1 VEKPTEDTYV
11 AEFVSVTKQL
21 GALLGFDAE
30 FNRKTPSGKPD
41 IIIYY
46 KNKPVAVIEVKEP
59 RIPLSD
65 PSLNEQAL
73 RYADW
78 YRKNRDVLFYG
89 IHNMKYLN
97 LFKFVQKEQR
107 EKTLLD
113 FVEGKKTL
121 WVPVSNFPFKIIP
134 WAKSIDDYKQIST
147 NNRAQENLQ
156 DFLLKFKEI
165 LEGKTLD
172 LSSDVIE
179 AIRRYIEEGAN
190 RGLTKFEDMY
200 RRNEENVRELFEA
213 WRSERGLDKPKNDS
227 QLREF
232 LGLMIKEQLYT
243 FSMKVLFY
251 LVLQSIDAEMAT
263 KLKENLA
270 SVEPS
275 DPLIFKRIF
284 DMLFAYAID
293 KTGDFEEV
301 FGTNTVD
308 KLPLVDAT
316 LQPLK
321 ELISYLNQ
329 IRWSEINVD
338 VIGRIFEG
346 LIYTERRHL
355 LGQHFTDTA
364 VVDLILAATLKSP
377 GRLIDPA
384 CGSGTFLVRAL
395 NYWRAKYGYR
405 KENYQLIEGIDI
417 DKLASMLSKINLYIQ
432 AIKEIEDK
440 IKYYPKIRHSDFFK
454 EMLPPEFSY
463 ITTNPPYTRQEE
475 MAMAFYDKAYKKWL
489 DESVKDIPDWSK
501 RASIYAY
508 FLVKGAKLL
517 KEGGRL
523 GFIVENSWLNAEY
536 GSPLKNWFLDN
547 FTVEYVIESLV
558 ERWFEDAAVI
568 TNIIIAEKRKNPYS
582 VTQFLFLRKKLAE
595 IFGAAPPASD
605 LVANQRYYE
614 RIEDV
619 VSRGAGIKLDNDYII
634 LEDEDVR
641 KVMIKKHTLKTIES
655 KLGRWGILKGP
666 KKYLELVLN
675 FIEGKDTRLRLLSD
689 FITIERGLTTNA
701 NEIFYLPSRHWKSLE
716 ESENYLT
723 LKGPSHKI
731 VKLNKH
737 YLKPLIRTAHIENS
751 SYCVSTL
758 KRQGVEDFVLWVG
771 DTSQVKDPGVISYV
785 EWVKNFII
793 SEHEMDNTAFP
804 TLVKQLDS
812 TTWTKLPDKSGA
824 MFLFKNDIHKNFAI
838 YMNKIEGSQVDKR
851 LFLGYLKENIDPR
864 IVFAVLN
871 SVFTYLGMELIG
883 RSNLGEGALDV
894 NVVDYNKIP
903 TVNPKMVEE
912 TLKTN
917 GKYGDFLKL
926 IDQMLVMRPS
936 NIDLEFENN
945 IRLKMEEHMLSLLDY
960 DRDDIKHL
968 YKELVMLVN
977 LRTQRAI
984 SVKRAEK

>member
-11 AEFVSVTKQL
+11 AEFVSVAKQL

-59 RIPLSD
+59 KIPLSD

-113 FVEGKKTL
+113 FIEGKKTL
-121 WVPVSNFPFKIIP
+121 WVSVSNFPFKIIP

-200 RRNEENVRELFEA
+200 RRNEENVRELFEV

-251 LVLQSIDAEMAT
+251 LVLQSIDAEMAA
-263 KLKENLA
+263 KLKENLT

-308 KLPLVDAT
+308 KLPFVDAT

-395 NYWRAKYGYR
+395 NYWRAKYGYQ

-432 AIKEIEDK
+432 AIKEIEEK
-440 IKYYPKIRHSDFFK
+440 TKYYPKIRHSDFFK

-463 ITTNPPYTRQEE
+463 VTTNPPYTRQEE
-475 MAMAFYDKAYKKWL
+475 MAMAFYDKEYKKWL
-489 DESVKDIPDWSK
+489 DESVKDIPGWSK

-536 GSPLKNWFLDN
+536 GSPFKNWFLDN

-568 TNIIIAEKRKNPYS
+568 TNIIIAENKKNPDS
-582 VTQFLFLRKKLAE
+582 ITQLLFLRKKLAE

-614 RIEDV
+614 YIEDV
-619 VSRGAGIKLDNDYII
+619 VSRGAGIRLDNDYII
-634 LEDEDVR
+634 FEDEAVR
-641 KVMIKKHTLKTIES
+641 KVVIKRDTLKTIES

-675 FIEGKDTRLRLLSD
+675 FLEGKDTRLKLLSD

-701 NEIFYLPSRHWKSLE
+701 NEIFYLPSKHWKSLE

-723 LKGPSHKI
+723 LRGPSHKI
-731 VKLNKH
+731 VKLNKR

-751 SYCVSTL
+751 SYCVSTF
-758 KRQGVEDFVLWVG
+758 KRQGVEDFVLWV
-771 DTSQVKDPGVISYV
+771 DDISQVKDSGIMSYV
-785 EWVKNFII
+785 EWAKNFII
-793 SEHEMDNTAFP
+793 SEYEMDDTAFP

-812 TTWTKLPDKSGA
+812 TTWTKLPNKSGA
-824 MFLFKNDIHKNFAI
+824 MFLFKNDIHKNFGI
-838 YMNKIEGSQVDKR
+838 YMNKIADSQVDKR

-864 IVFAVLN
+864 IVFAALN

-903 TVNPKMVEE
+903 TIDPKIVEDK
-912 TLKTN
+912 LRTN
-917 GKYGDFLKL
+917 GTYQDFLKL
-926 IDQMLVMRPS
+926 VDEMLALKPK
-936 NIDLEFENN
+936 NIDLEIENDTRMK
-945 IRLKMEEHMLSLLDY
+945 IEAYLLDPLNY
-960 DRDDIKHL
+960 NKDAIKYL
-968 YKELVMLVN
+968 YNELITLVN
-977 LRTQRAI
+977 LRA
-984 SVKRAEK
+984 KRAASIKT